1 MITKLRPAL
10 LLGTVLWITA
20 FSPQLLANPPHS
32 YSTDDKIDAA
42 SRAQVV
48 NALADQMRDR
58 YVFPDAGASA
68 ETMLRKKLK
77 DGGYDTVTYAS
88 GFASV
93 LTSDLKSVCHDLHLR
108 VEYGD
113 LPPEEA
119 DPNAATPTDTR
130 GATSK
135 PFEASGS
142 GLGSPDILPG
152 NIGYLD
158 IREFLPAKNVK
169 KAIAGAMAR
178 LAGSSALI
186 IDLRKNDGGEPE
198 TVALISSYLFDKRTH
213 LNDLHWRAGGRI
225 QQFWTDEKVLG
236 RKFAQS
242 KPVYVLTS
250 KHTGSAGE
258 EFAYNLQSPMRA
270 TLVGETTW
278 GGAHHGY
285 SVRLTDQ
292 YYAFIPLAR
301 AVNPITKTNWEG
313 TGVQPDVP
321 ASYQTALLVAQKLAM
336 QALTVDEKSPQKLLA
351 LRGRLGELESQLQQ
365 PAAPVGR

>member
-1 MITKLRPAL
+1 MITTLRLPLLPCIAVGLATLASQGCAKTPA
-10 LLGTVLWITA
+10 I
-20 FSPQLLANPPHS
+20 
-32 YSTDDKIDAA
+32 YSSEDKVDAV
-42 SRAQVV
+42 SRAEVV

-58 YVFPDAGASA
+58 YLFPDAGASA
-68 ETMLRKKLK
+68 EKALKKKLK
-77 DGGYDTVTYAS
+77 DCGYNSVAYAS

-93 LTSDLKSVCHDLHLR
+93 LTSDLSSVCHDLHLR

-113 LPPEEA
+113 LPPTESE
-119 DPNAATPTDTR
+119 PGAATPTDKHGVKTMQY
-130 GATSK
+130 
-135 PFEASGS
+135 EAARY

-169 KAIAGAMAR
+169 KAIAAAMAQ
-178 LAGSSALI
+178 LAGGAGLI

-198 TVALISSYLFDKRTH
+198 TVALISSYLFDKRPY

-225 QQFWTDEKVLG
+225 QQFWTDEKVPG

-250 KHTGSAGE
+250 KHPGSAGE
-258 EFAYNLQSPMRA
+258 EFSYNLQSLKRA
-270 TLVGETTW
+270 TLVGEPTW

-285 SVRLTDQ
+285 SIRLTDQ
-292 YYAFIPLAR
+292 YYAAIPAAR

-313 TGVQPDVP
+313 TGVQPDMP
-321 ASYQTALLVAQKLAM
+321 ASYQTALLVAQKLAV
-336 QALTVDEKSPQKLLA
+336 QAISADEKSPQKLQVP
-351 LRGRLGELESQLQQ
+351 RGRLSALDSELLL
-365 PAAPVGR
+365 AADSARK